1 MCKPSAL
8 ENATTTLQEREQMI
22 DQQLLSQIMAFEAT
36 ASQGLTANY

>member
-8 ENATTTLQEREQMI
+8 ENATNTQQETEHMI
-22 DQQLLSQIMAFEAT
+22 DQQLQLQIMAFEAT